1 MITSEAFMDQVLQFA
16 FDDELEA
23 DDASNW
29 RPQVPDDR
37 TIQGGDIGSGK
48 LKAFRK
54 LHGLS

>member
-1 MITSEAFMDQVLQFA
+1 MDQVLQFA